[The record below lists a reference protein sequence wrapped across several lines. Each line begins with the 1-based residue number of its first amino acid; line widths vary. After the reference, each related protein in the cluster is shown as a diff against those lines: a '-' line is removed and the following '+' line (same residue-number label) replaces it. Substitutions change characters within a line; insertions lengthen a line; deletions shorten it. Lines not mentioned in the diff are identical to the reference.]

1 MIKYVLVDLDDT
13 IFNFRLAEKTAVDD
27 ALKRLGVRTT
37 EKMISRY
44 NEINLSQWKLHELGI
59 LTKPQVKTERF
70 RILSEEFDLSLNP
83 AETTAL
89 YESILGTKGFL
100 LDGAEDFLKT
110 LKKKFSVYAVSNG
123 GVRTQRK
130 RLTASGVLNYFDGVF
145 LSEEIGSP
153 KPNKEFFDSVA
164 RSIPNF
170 NNDYA
175 VLVGDSLSS
184 DIKGGVTAN
193 IKTIWFNPE
202 NAENLSPYKP
212 DYTARTLEEA
222 EIIICSL

>member
-27 ALKRLGVRTT
+27 ALKRSGVQTS
-37 EKMISRY
+37 EKMLSRY
-44 NEINLSQWKLHELGI
+44 SEINLSQWKLHELGK

-70 RILSEEFDLSLNP
+70 RILSDEFGLSLNP
-83 AETTAL
+83 EKTTAL

-123 GVRTQRK
+123 GVRTQHN
-130 RLTASGVLNYFDGVF
+130 RLTASGVKDYFDGVF

-153 KPNKEFFDSVA
+153 KPNKDFFDFVA
-164 RSIPNF
+164 RSISNF
-170 NNDYA
+170 NAEYA

-184 DIKGGVTAN
+184 DVKGGITAN

-212 DYTARTLEEA
+212 NFTVRSLKEA
-222 EIIICSL
+222 EKIIFSL